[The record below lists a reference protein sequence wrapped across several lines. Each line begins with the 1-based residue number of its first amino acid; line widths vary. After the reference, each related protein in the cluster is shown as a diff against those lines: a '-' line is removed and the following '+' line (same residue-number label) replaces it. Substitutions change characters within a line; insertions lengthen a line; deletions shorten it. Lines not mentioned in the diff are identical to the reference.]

1 MEDIVKMEYKNLT
14 KNLDGSYTF
23 DKNGLPYNCPNFG
36 EWAEEYAQVHAY
48 ALDHPDEV
56 TEQTPPP
63 QPSLDDLKA
72 AKRAEVTAWR
82 DAAIAQ
88 GTEWS
93 GHTVDTDSDAQRMV
107 TALMVKMQTYKT
119 IGREWTPAPWRL
131 KDGTY
136 ITLTED
142 QATALALAVSDYVSS
157 CYAREGELAQ
167 AVTAAETRE
176 ELDALS
182 WEA

>member
-1 MEDIVKMEYKNLT
+1 MDIKNFDLST
-14 KNLDGSYTF
+14 IYTRADGSYVI
-23 DKNGLPYNCPNFG
+23 NRGLYHVPHEG
-36 EWAEEYAQVHAY
+36 EWSALWVEVDAY
-48 ALDHPDEV
+48 AKAHPEV
-56 TEQTPPP
+56 VQAEPTPPP
-63 QPSLDDLKA
+63 PSLDDLKT

-107 TALMVKMQTYKT
+107 TALMVKMQTYKA

-142 QATALALAVSDYVSS
+142 QATGLALAVSDYVSS
-157 CYAREGELAQ
+157 CYAREAELVA
-167 AVTAAETRE
+167 AVDTAETRE

-182 WEA
+182 W

>member
-1 MEDIVKMEYKNLT
+1 MNIKDFDLSTIYT
-14 KNLDGSYTF
+14 RPDGSYVI
-23 DKNGLPYNCPNFG
+23 NQGLYHVPHEG
-36 EWAEEYAQVHAY
+36 EWADLWVEVDSYAKA
-48 ALDHPDEV
+48 HPEV
-56 TEQTPPP
+56 VQTEPTPPE
-63 QPSLDDLKA
+63 PSLDDLKA

-93 GHTVDTDSDAQRMV
+93 GHTVDTDSDAQRMI

-131 KDGTY
+131 KDGAY
-136 ITLTED
+136 ITLTEE

-182 WEA
+182 W